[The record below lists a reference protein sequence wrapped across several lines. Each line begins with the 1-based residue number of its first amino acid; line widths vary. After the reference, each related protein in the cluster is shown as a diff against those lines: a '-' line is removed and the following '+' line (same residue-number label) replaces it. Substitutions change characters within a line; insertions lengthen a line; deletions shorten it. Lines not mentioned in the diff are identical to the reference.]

1 MFERQERVALLLL
14 VAVAIV
20 VIAAHLVLAGLGKQP
35 FARPFSQ
42 NSADGDLVVVDGQ
55 VDRITLISNGGHMV
69 LEVNNHSVFLP
80 SQVAGGISLQKGD
93 RILAYGTVQ
102 TYRGNKEVVVDSAG
116 DIHVTPAGTFPVGI
130 NKD

>member
-20 VIAAHLVLAGLGKQP
+20 VIVAHLVLTGLGKQP

-42 NSADGDLVVVDGQ
+42 NSSDGELVVIDGQ

-69 LEVNNHSVFLP
+69 LEVNNLSVFLP
-80 SQVAGGISLQKGD
+80 AQVAEGISLQKGD

-102 TYRGNKEVVVDSAG
+102 TYRGNKEIVVDAAG
-116 DIHVTPAGTFPVGI
+116 DIRVTPAGLVPAG
-130 NKD
+130 